1 MFARR
6 IRTRSGDW
14 PFRKCRPNVDR
25 ISLATRT
32 ENENKR
38 FEKWDVNGDGRV
50 DRTDYREEGLRILA
64 AFGRDV
70 DSPQGRAVMGA
81 LMELFAV
88 QAAAVGVGPDGS
100 LDREQFLAA
109 DQELMFG
116 RGDVGFDEVLRPT
129 IAAIADL
136 CDTDRDGLV
145 DRVELRLWL
154 TSAVGL
160 SEEESD
166 RSFELI
172 DLDGDGRLTV
182 EELVTAV
189 REFHYGRLD
198 IPLLG

>member
-1 MFARR
+1 M
-6 IRTRSGDW
+6 
-14 PFRKCRPNVDR
+14 
-25 ISLATRT
+25 SLAMRT

-64 AFGRDV
+64 AFGRDE

-81 LMELFAV
+81 MMELFAV
-88 QAAAVGVGPDGS
+88 QAAAVGVAPDGS

-116 RGDVGFDEVLRPT
+116 RGDTGFDEVLRPT

-145 DRVELRLWL
+145 DKIELRLWL

-160 SEEESD
+160 TEEESD